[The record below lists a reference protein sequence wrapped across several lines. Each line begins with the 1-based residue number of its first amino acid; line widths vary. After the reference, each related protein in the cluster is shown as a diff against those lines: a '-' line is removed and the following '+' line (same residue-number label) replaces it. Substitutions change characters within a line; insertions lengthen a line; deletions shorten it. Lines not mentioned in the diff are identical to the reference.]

1 MPLNYYGYE
10 IPYIPS
16 RFGGGQQPGFPPLD
30 LVGDSKDSRHLEED
44 NNKMD
49 RHLHRRH
56 PTRHKNHPLY
66 TLLTLELSEAAFTA
80 IPIFG

>member
-1 MPLNYYGYE
+1 MVMKYLISLHGLAVDN
-10 IPYIPS
+10 S
-16 RFGGGQQPGFPPLD
+16 LDSLPLD